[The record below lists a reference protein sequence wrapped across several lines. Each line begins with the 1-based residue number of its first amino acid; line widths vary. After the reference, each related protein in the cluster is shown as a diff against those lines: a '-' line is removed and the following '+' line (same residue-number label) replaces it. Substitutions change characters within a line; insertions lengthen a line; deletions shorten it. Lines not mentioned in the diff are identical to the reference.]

1 MSKKAG
7 KISLGLGLIAG
18 AITGMLFAPE
28 EGKKIRSKIAKGD
41 AKGLLKSLQEMGEDM
56 KDVATDL
63 VNRPSV
69 QELLENA
76 KDKAADVAQ
85 MERKN
90 LDELMKKAHQ
100 KAEAFKKNVSNY
112 VAEQKKILDSKA
124 PKMAKKVAKKVEK
137 IEEKAVKAVKQ
148 MVSKKPMKKAP
159 AKKAPAAKKP
169 VAKKAVKP
177 ASKKK

>member
-18 AITGMLFAPE
+18 ALTGMLFAPE
-28 EGKKIRSKIAKGD
+28 EGRKIRSKIAKGD

-90 LDELMKKAHQ
+90 LDELVKKAHQ
-100 KAEAFKKNVSNY
+100 KAEAFKKHVSNY
-112 VAEQKKILDSKA
+112 VAEQKKILDSQA
-124 PKMAKKVAKKVEK
+124 PKMAKKMVKKAMKVEK
-137 IEEKAVKAVKQ
+137 KIEKKIEKVVKKAMPV
-148 MVSKKPMKKAP
+148 KKAP
-159 AKKAPAAKKP
+159 AKKAPVAKKP
-169 VAKKAVKP
+169 VAKKAVKKG
-177 ASKKK
+177 KK